1 LDRNLALFYSALFYL
16 AHPEEHPERA
26 SPVALR
32 VLFDRSKTRAARP
45 TTRRDFTSLPPLAE
59 ASSSDSPEDIFEVLA
74 ALGKPDLGV
83 TLGELTEQTGK
94 SETGLAKIMSEL
106 QAAGLVERRE
116 SVGTTGEVRFL
127 PAAGH
132 MNFSWLPRHGGART
146 LFLGILKRN
155 LAVAANHFVFDLHRA
170 AKARASQRGR
180 ESPTWTGTHI
190 HSTSLLTSL
199 IFSAP

>member
-1 LDRNLALFYSALFYL
+1 
-16 AHPEEHPERA
+16 
-26 SPVALR
+26 
-32 VLFDRSKTRAARP
+32 
-45 TTRRDFTSLPPLAE
+45 
-59 ASSSDSPEDIFEVLA
+59 
-74 ALGKPDLGV
+74 V

-155 LAVAANHFVFDLHRA
+155 LAVAANHFVFDLQRA

-199 IFSAP
+199 ILSAP